1 MPQHRSKGAALRFLA
16 ALLALPSRLS
26 AAAGFRNGGLAAVAA
41 AMLLGCGA
49 QGASLQWAP
58 LQDGSGSDG
67 SGVWATGTT
76 DWSNG
81 TMDEAW
87 VSGDNAVFGDGG
99 APGTVTVSGTQ
110 TAGSLTFNLGYTLSG
125 GSITLANQTAV
136 TAVTVAGAG
145 NTTTI
150 NGGTLAN
157 FSAFNIASGDELILS
172 STNTSTGTGN
182 TNFLDGANTS
192 GGLGLTGGGTLELT
206 AGTFDVTAAPQ
217 SNVNNGSPAT
227 GGLVIAGSSELFTGA
242 NGFEVGRGSGAS
254 GLVTISGGSIVDGG
268 GSQFT
273 VGRSTGASGT
283 GALVV
288 NSGTFQN
295 TNPTTSQSLSVM
307 VGRDGANGIMSVNG
321 GAVTVNDILAVSA
334 DSVNELNFGTM
345 AITGGTTSLGSLVF
359 NASDGNESGAAI
371 AGVTGG
377 GGTLNMSGGTL
388 YIGTGNSTDASH
400 VSTTLGGVGIINLN
414 TGGAQTGATITL
426 TGGTIG
432 ATSAWASSLN
442 MTLANTVTFQSE
454 NLITTANTPS
464 GTAETIT
471 LSGAL
476 TNGTSAG
483 TLAATGNGE
492 LVLSGPNTYS
502 GGTTITS
509 GTVSFAQADSLPAT
523 GAVTVGAAGTLAANA
538 GGTGEFTS
546 GTGAG
551 TIGGLITGPSYTAG
565 AILAIN
571 TSDSNGSYSVSTS
584 AAVPSTVIL
593 QELGTG
599 TVSLTGHIDA
609 PSILIA
615 SGGTFNLSG
624 GSAATDFLNSSPQS
638 PDGAGTL
645 NITGGTYNSTGP
657 NLNFGTGGVDMTGGA
672 WTFSGAFAIGRGTNA
687 NGLFTLAG
695 GTISDSGGQ
704 LTVGRTTGVGVFT
717 ITSGTFS
724 DSLPTTNQSVAV
736 FIGRD
741 VDTGSVLTVNGGS
754 ATVTDILD
762 LAANNGAT
770 GITNGTLTIA
780 GGIVSIG
787 SIAFNGSDTNAA
799 SGGVAHAISASTATD
814 SGILNVTGG
823 TLYIG
828 NPTDAANI
836 AITLGSVGIVNL
848 NSGSTG
854 ATINLSGGTVGAN
867 SNWSSSL
874 NMGLSN
880 SNGGVTFQTANAGS
894 VAENI
899 SLSGALSGTGGF
911 TETGGGTLTL
921 SGNSTYS
928 GATTVSAGTLVV
940 SGSLNGTAS
949 LSVNGGTAELES
961 PNGINS
967 AAHLSLSAGT
977 LETLASQTET
987 LGDLTL
993 GAGRST
999 LTLGATGS
1007 ILNFANSS
1015 GDTWTGAL
1023 SISGWNGASAGGG
1036 SDRIFIGST
1045 EDLTSQQ
1052 LADITFI
1059 NGSLNGNSFTSDSAV
1074 QLPDGE
1080 LVAAVVPEPGAWEM
1094 LLGGLATLA
1103 GLRRSYRRRISRS
1116 SM

>member
-1 MPQHRSKGAALRFLA
+1 
-16 ALLALPSRLS
+16 
-26 AAAGFRNGGLAAVAA
+26 
-41 AMLLGCGA
+41 
-49 QGASLQWAP
+49 
-58 LQDGSGSDG
+58 
-67 SGVWATGTT
+67 
-76 DWSNG
+76 
-81 TMDEAW
+81 
-87 VSGDNAVFGDGG
+87 
-99 APGTVTVSGTQ
+99 
-110 TAGSLTFNLGYTLSG
+110 
-125 GSITLANQTAV
+125 
-136 TAVTVAGAG
+136 
-145 NTTTI
+145 
-150 NGGTLAN
+150 
-157 FSAFNIASGDELILS
+157 
-172 STNTSTGTGN
+172 
-182 TNFLDGANTS
+182 
-192 GGLGLTGGGTLELT
+192 
-206 AGTFDVTAAPQ
+206 
-217 SNVNNGSPAT
+217 
-227 GGLVIAGSSELFTGA
+227 
-242 NGFEVGRGSGAS
+242 
-254 GLVTISGGSIVDGG
+254 
-268 GSQFT
+268 
-273 VGRSTGASGT
+273 
-283 GALVV
+283 
-288 NSGTFQN
+288 
-295 TNPTTSQSLSVM
+295 
-307 VGRDGANGIMSVNG
+307 
-321 GAVTVNDILAVSA
+321 
-334 DSVNELNFGTM
+334 VNELNFGTM

-377 GGTLNMSGGTL
+377 GGTLIMSGGTL
-388 YIGTGNSTDASH
+388 YIGTGNSTDASN
-400 VSTTLGGVGIINLN
+400 VSTTLGGSGIGIINLN
-414 TGGAQTGATITL
+414 TGGAQTGATVTL

-432 ATSAWASSLN
+432 ATSAWSSSLN

-454 NLITTANTPS
+454 NLIATANTPS
-464 GTAETIT
+464 GTAETIA

-483 TLAATGNGE
+483 TLAATGNGA

-502 GGTTITS
+502 GGTTITG

-523 GAVTVGAAGTLAANA
+523 GAVSVGAAGTLVANA

-615 SGGTFNLSG
+615 SGGTVNLSG

-645 NITGGTYNSTGP
+645 NITGGTYNSTSP

-704 LTVGRTTGVGVFT
+704 LTVGRTTGVGIFT
-717 ITSGTFS
+717 ITSGTFT
-724 DSLPTTNQSVAV
+724 DSIPTTNQSIAV

-741 VDTGSVLTVNGGS
+741 VDTGSAMTVNGGS

-762 LAANNGAT
+762 LAANNGTT

-780 GGIVSIG
+780 GGVASIG

-836 AITLGSVGIVNL
+836 AITSGSVGIVNL
-848 NSGSTG
+848 YSGSTG

-880 SNGGVTFQTANAGS
+880 SNGGVTFQTANAVGA
-894 VAENI
+894 AENI

-949 LSVNGGTAELES
+949 LSVNSGTAEMES
-961 PNGINS
+961 RNDINS
-967 AAHLSLSAGT
+967 AAHLSLAAGT

-993 GAGRST
+993 GAGISK

-1007 ILNFANSS
+1007 ILNFADSS
-1015 GDTWTGAL
+1015 GDTWTGTL

-1059 NGSLNGNSFTSDSAV
+1059 NGSLNGNSFTSDGAA

-1080 LVAAVVPEPGAWEM
+1080 LVAAVVPEPGAWGM

-1103 GLRRSYRRRISRS
+1103 GLQRSYRRRISRS